1 MKVLMLNGS
10 PHKHGC
16 TDTALCEMKSVL
28 AAQRIDAEIF
38 WIGTEPVG
46 GCIGCHGCA
55 QSGKCAFDGKVNEF
69 IEKAKTADGFV
80 FGTPVHY
87 AAPSGSVSAF
97 LDRVFYAGSANFKY
111 KPGAAVVSCRRG
123 GASAA
128 FDAMNKYFT
137 ISSMPVVSSQY
148 WNMVHGSCA
157 DDVRL
162 DGEGMQTV
170 RTLARNMAWMLRCI
184 EAGKNARIL
193 PPEAEKPVRTD
204 FIRR

>member
-28 AAQRIDAEIF
+28 ASLRIDAEIF
-38 WIGTEPVG
+38 WIGADPIG
-46 GCIGCHGCA
+46 GCTGCHGCRE
-55 QSGKCAFDGKVNEF
+55 SGKCVFDGKVNEF
-69 IEKAKTADGFV
+69 IEKAKTADGFI

-87 AAPSGSVSAF
+87 AAPSGSVGAF

-128 FDAMNKYFT
+128 FDVMNKYFT
-137 ISSMPVVSSQY
+137 ISSMPIVSSQY
-148 WNMVHGSCA
+148 WNMVHGSSSA
-157 DDVRL
+157 DVRL
-162 DGEGMQTV
+162 EGEGMQTV

-184 EAGKNARIL
+184 EAGKSAGIL
-193 PPEAEKPVRTD
+193 PPEAEKPIRTD
-204 FIRR
+204 FIRK

>member
-137 ISSMPVVSSQY
+137 ISGMAVASSCY
-148 WNMVHGSCA
+148 WNGIHGA
-157 DDVRL
+157 KP
-162 DGEGMQTV
+162 GEAAEDAEGIRTM
-170 RTLARNMAWMLRCI
+170 RTLAKNVVFLMKSIAL
-184 EAGKNARIL
+184 GKEKFGL
-193 PPEAEKPVRTD
+193 PEKEPQAYTN
-204 FIRR
+204 FIRK